1 MPLIGSVSGSHTKLS
16 DGTSSFIAGSGVAVA
31 TGSNGAVTITNSA
44 GSVAGSNT
52 QVQYNS
58 SGDFGADADLTF
70 DGDTLTATNS
80 SNTAI
85 PAITIDRNYTGTT
98 SVGNMTTDASGL
110 LVDYDVTGIVAS
122 GQLAFHDAISINYNQ
137 DSPTMVGTV
146 LGTGLDVKM
155 TGGTSGAQ
163 TMVGT
168 KIVLAGA
175 DDSIG
180 LDITVPNGE
189 AHLVARSPDAITDFF
204 KISVAAAGETTLST
218 NDADGSVGHL
228 TLDADG
234 KIILNALAGKEVVL
248 NEDGLNV
255 DFRVETQNEDEAILV
270 DASADA
276 LHINKGKSAFSTK
289 IWSNSDNAFEVNSSG
304 VVINEEGHATN
315 DFRVE
320 SDTKSH
326 ALFVDAGTNQVL
338 ILSGGGVSSTNE
350 ATGADVAFYVSGTLA
365 SKDSSTKGTAL
376 FGGDLVVSGNLHGG
390 FDSEAAGNYL
400 NVITDVFWLS
410 NQDGW
415 DNDLVEEGV
424 DTNFIVSGSIGSRG
438 TDTKGTSVFGGDV
451 VVSGTLYANTAVAV
465 DHLTITADEIDVSSG
480 NLTLDVAGDIVLD
493 AAGENIFFDVAG
505 VRVMGV
511 TSISS
516 NAYLAPTATDKDLI
530 LADDDDNA
538 ILTVD
543 SSDSALKIN
552 RKLGLDVN
560 TLVDSS
566 AALSANAPFNKI
578 VNTTG
583 SDITGALP
591 NPTFEGQIQIVLGL
605 QSSSGNCIVTY
616 LNAANG
622 TTSKT
627 LTSGVAITLISF
639 DASGAGAYRWCV
651 VGDVS

>member
-1 MPLIGSVSGSHTKLS
+1 MPLIGPVSGSHTKLS
-16 DGTSSFIAGSGVAVA
+16 DGTSSLVAGSGVTVV
-31 TGSNGAVTITNSA
+31 TGSSGAVTITNSA

-189 AHLVARSPDAITDFF
+189 AHLIARSPDAITDFF
-204 KISVAAAGETTLST
+204 KISVAAAGAATLST

-248 NEDGLNV
+248 NDNSENV
-255 DFRVETQNEDEAILV
+255 DFRVESQNEDEAILL
-270 DASADA
+270 DASADV

-304 VVINEEGHATN
+304 VVINEAGHATN

-320 SDTKSH
+320 SDTKTH
-326 ALFVDAGTNQVL
+326 AVFVDSGNDQVL
-338 ILSGGGVSSTNE
+338 ILSGGAATSTNE
-350 ATGADVAFYVSGTLA
+350 ATGTDVAFYVSGTLA

-376 FGGDLVVSGNLHGG
+376 FGGD
-390 FDSEAAGNYL
+390 A
-400 NVITDVFWLS
+400 
-410 NQDGW
+410 
-415 DNDLVEEGV
+415 
-424 DTNFIVSGSIGSRG
+424 
-438 TDTKGTSVFGGDV
+438 
-451 VVSGTLYANTAVAV
+451 VVSGTLYADTAVTV
-465 DHLTITADEIDVSSG
+465 DNLTITSGEIDLSSG
-480 NLTLDVAGDIVLD
+480 NLTLDVAGDIILD
-493 AAGENIFFDVAG
+493 PAGENIFVDVAG
-505 VRVMGV
+505 TRVMAL

-516 NAYLAPTATDKDLI
+516 NVYLSPVATDKDLI
-530 LADDDDNA
+530 LADDDNNA

-543 SSDSALKIN
+543 SSDNALKIN
-552 RKLGLDVN
+552 RKLGLGVN
-560 TLVDSS
+560 TLIDSS
-566 AALSANAPFNKI
+566 AALSANAPLNKI

-591 NPTFEGQIQIVLGL
+591 NPTFEGQMQIILGL
-605 QSSSGNCIVTY
+605 QSSSGNTIVTY
-616 LNAANG
+616 LNAAG
-622 TTSKT
+622 STTTKT
-627 LTSGVAITLISF
+627 LTAGVAITLISF
-639 DASGAGAYRWCV
+639 DATGVGAYRWCP